1 MSRALKFTESAERYA
16 NNKKALLHDA
26 ESLAHRIINLA
37 ERVSLLDSKVVS
49 DDDRESYMTRIWDAY
64 GAVTNH
70 LNSDKPYN
78 LSDPEIPFFGDMLGD
93 MGTYA
98 DWDGCLGQV
107 IVDQDYE
114 GWES

>member
-1 MSRALKFTESAERYA
+1 
-16 NNKKALLHDA
+16 
-26 ESLAHRIINLA
+26 
-37 ERVSLLDSKVVS
+37 
-49 DDDRESYMTRIWDAY
+49 
-64 GAVTNH
+64 
-70 LNSDKPYN
+70 
-78 LSDPEIPFFGDMLGD
+78 MLGD